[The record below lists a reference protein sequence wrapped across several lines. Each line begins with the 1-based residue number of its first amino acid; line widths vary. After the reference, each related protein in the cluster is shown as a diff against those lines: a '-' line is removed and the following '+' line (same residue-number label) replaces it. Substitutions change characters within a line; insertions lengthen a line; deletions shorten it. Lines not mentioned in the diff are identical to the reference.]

1 MGSTGNGGRVGEG
14 RLQQVFCGRVE
25 DVTGG
30 LDLKERWGSTV
41 SLFPWLEWP
50 MCSQGALNLISKEL
64 KDMLYIMRN
73 TYLFPVHKKKMVPNY
88 RLVSFCSYFKDERC
102 Q

>member
-1 MGSTGNGGRVGEG
+1 MGSTGDRGRVGEG

-41 SLFPWLEWP
+41 SL
-50 MCSQGALNLISKEL
+50 
-64 KDMLYIMRN
+64 
-73 TYLFPVHKKKMVPNY
+73 T
-88 RLVSFCSYFKDERC
+88 VSLAGVACVFTGSTKPHF
-102 Q
+102 